1 MDNREQ
7 NVNAITI
14 NPGLALVP
22 FMDRARFC
30 ALVGIT
36 QNVLAVWVR
45 EGRVKTVDMGKRQ
58 LIDLR
63 QWWLK

>member
-1 MDNREQ
+1 
-7 NVNAITI
+7 
-14 NPGLALVP
+14 
-22 FMDRARFC
+22 MDRARFC